1 MERRM
6 MIALPGLAAIAATR
20 AFSQTEGQTRPGV
33 SRKALTAHSGA
44 KSTYKI
50 PKSSSRLKKYLNG
63 LSALLSLTPAQQ
75 QQATAIFT
83 DAVSTQASIRS
94 SLKSVRS
101 TLSAAVMINDAS
113 GISQASASL
122 AALMGQK
129 YSNGALANAAVFQ
142 MLTPDQQSKLA
153 QLHGGV
159 SSNA

>member
-6 MIALPGLAAIAATR
+6 MLALPGLAAIAATR
-20 AFSQTEGQTRPGV
+20 AFSQTENQTRPGV

-50 PKSSSRLKKYLNG
+50 PKSTSKLNKYLNG
-63 LSALLSLTPAQQ
+63 LTALLSLTPAQQ
-75 QQATAIFT
+75 QQASAILT
-83 DAVSTQASIRS
+83 DAASAQASIRS
-94 SLKSVRS
+94 SLKSVRN
-101 TLSAAVMINDAS
+101 TLSAAVMVNDTG

-142 MLTPDQQSKLA
+142 MLTPNQQGRLA
-153 QLHGGV
+153 QLHGG
-159 SSNA
+159 A